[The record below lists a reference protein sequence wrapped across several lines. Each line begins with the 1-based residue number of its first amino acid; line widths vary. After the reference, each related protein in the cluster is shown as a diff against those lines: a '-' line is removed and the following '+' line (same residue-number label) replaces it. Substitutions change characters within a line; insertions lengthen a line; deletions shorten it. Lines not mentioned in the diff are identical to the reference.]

1 MFRVTV
7 NNRKAWLTQSETI
20 TAGSAGLE
28 VAFTFSDDWAGLSK
42 FAVFVAY
49 DRTVAVPMTEDTITI
64 DPAVMK
70 LSGIHLFV
78 GVYGV
83 NVAGTTIIPTLYCDL
98 GMIYPG
104 ADPQSADNYADPDA
118 SLYAQTLALAKA
130 AQLAAGIAASG
141 TFAGAATFRIA
152 DNKNLMLDLTSDG
165 VTSSTNLGPVTAYAA
180 AVAGGSTETYAEF
193 LAKMAAAYS
202 TAEDIADIRETISE
216 FRRILSQVFICD
228 AVIPNL
234 YINDG
239 STSTTVNSVNIS
251 EDSLCVVVPDK
262 SPTGGYASASDLYIS
277 SQSTNQAVVTRASGS
292 QGPAASFTLYV
303 FHKGA
308 VT

>member
-28 VAFTFSDDWAGLSK
+28 VAFTFSDEWTGLSK

-83 NVAGTTIIPTLYCDL
+83 NTEGTTIIPTLYCDL
-98 GMIYPG
+98 GMIYPV

-141 TFAGAATFRIA
+141 TFAGSATFRID

-180 AVAGGSTETYAEF
+180 AVAGGSEETYEEF
-193 LAKMAAAYS
+193 TAKMAAVYS
-202 TAEDIADIRETISE
+202 TAEDIADIREAISDMQNA
-216 FRRILSQVFICD
+216 LSQIFICD
-228 AVIPNL
+228 AVIQNL
-234 YINDG
+234 HINDG
-239 STSTTVNSVNIS
+239 STSTTVNSGNIGAN
-251 EDSLCVVVPDK
+251 SLCVIVPDK
-262 SPTGGYASASDLYIS
+262 STTGEYAAASDLYIS
-277 SQSTNQAVVTRASGS
+277 SQSTNQAVITRASSS
-292 QGPAASFTLYV
+292 QGPASFSLYV

-308 VT
+308 AT